1 MLQDTIYQKVEK
13 LPESIQLEILNYID
27 SIKESPNLKQ
37 NTIKERPFGFA
48 KGTFIMSLDFD
59 EPLEDFKE
67 YM

>member
-13 LPESIQLEILNYID
+13 LPVSIQLKILNYID
-27 SIKESPNLKQ
+27 SIKESSHLNQKS
-37 NTIKERPFGFA
+37 TDERPFGFA
-48 KGTFIMSLDFD
+48 KGTFIMTVDFD

>member
-27 SIKESPNLKQ
+27 SLKENSNFK
-37 NTIKERPFGFA
+37 TKSFEERPFGFA
-48 KGTFIMSLDFD
+48 KGTFIMTVDFD